1 VNIKDDILLLSGRK
15 SDAGDQDM
23 PSGTSWTDSF
33 VRDGYTVFP
42 SLVDRETV
50 ATACERI
57 EEDLATRYDPSRK
70 AEYDSRSFCPDLR
83 GTSSILALL
92 ENDSVR
98 DRVGELVNP
107 RKLAFDTL
115 GQIAI
120 RRAHNAE
127 KSGPPYAHVD
137 GFPAPHNGVE
147 EGTVLPFSIL
157 VGVFL
162 SEVKTEFAGN
172 FTVWPGSH
180 FLVEK
185 YFNERGHRA
194 LHESMPDLPKL
205 GIGEPLQL
213 MGSPGDVVLC
223 HYALAHSAAVNTSDK
238 DRVACFFRLG
248 HTELNHREDPSYA
261 KHAWKHLTQMW
272 SGWKVKAPIS

>member
-1 VNIKDDILLLSGRK
+1 
-15 SDAGDQDM
+15 M
-23 PSGTSWTDSF
+23 PFANHWTTNF
-33 VRDGYTVFP
+33 VRDGYAVFP
-42 SLVDRETV
+42 GLVDQQTV
-50 ATACERI
+50 ATAQEQI
-57 EEDLATRYDPSRK
+57 AEDLATRYDPSRK
-70 AEYDSRSFCPDLR
+70 QEYDSRSFCPDLL
-83 GTSSILALL
+83 GTPAILGLL
-92 ENDSVR
+92 ENRGVKDNIR
-98 DRVGELVNP
+98 KLVNP
-107 RKLAFDTL
+107 RKLFFDTQ

-127 KSGPPYAHVD
+127 NPSPPWPHVD

-147 EGTVLPFSIL
+147 EGTVMPFSIL

-185 YFNERGHRA
+185 YFNQRGPQA
-194 LHESMPDLPKL
+194 LRESMPDLPKL

-213 MGSPGDVVLC
+213 VGSPGDVVLC
-223 HYALAHSAAVNTSDK
+223 HYALAHSAAVNTSDN

-248 HTELNHREDPSYA
+248 HLDLHEREDPAYPE
-261 KHAWKHLTQMW
+261 HAWTHLSRIW
-272 SGWKVKAPIS
+272 RGWKVKA